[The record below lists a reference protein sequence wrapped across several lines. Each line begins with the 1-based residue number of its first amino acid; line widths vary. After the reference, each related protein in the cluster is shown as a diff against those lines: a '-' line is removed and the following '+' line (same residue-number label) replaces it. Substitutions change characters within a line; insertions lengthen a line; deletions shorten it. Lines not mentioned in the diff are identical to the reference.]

1 MRNLNFIT
9 REDLKHHIKNT
20 ISTYEKTLDGIDL
33 SKFNSNIVD
42 PIKMVF
48 DSKVY
53 RKSFEEVIKDELVRQ
68 RDKTNSNAIGYFHQ
82 NMFKYIKDCEVP
94 QEGFDV
100 IYTKKDGRKIYV
112 EMKNKHNTMNSSS
125 SQKTY
130 MRMLNKIANESNA
143 ECFLVEAIAKNSQN
157 IIWKVS
163 LDGEK
168 VENERIRR
176 VSMDKF
182 YEIVSGDKEAFY
194 KICMEL
200 PKLIDEII
208 KENKELQ
215 VGSDTVVDELRE
227 KNPDLLKALYL
238 LAFKEYEGFDKIK

>member
-1 MRNLNFIT
+1 MWSLSFIT
-9 REDLKHHIKNT
+9 RENLKEHIKNT

-53 RKSFEEVIKDELVRQ
+53 RKNFEEVIRDELVRQ

-82 NMFKYIKDCEVP
+82 NMFRYIKNCEVP
-94 QEGFDV
+94 KEGFDV
-100 IYTKKDGRKIYV
+100 IYTKVDGTKIYV

-130 MRMLNKIANESNA
+130 MRMLNKIAKDRTA
-143 ECFLVEAIAKNSQN
+143 ECFLVEAIAKTSQN

-163 LDGEK
+163 VDKEK
-168 VENERIRR
+168 MENEKIRR
-176 VSMDKF
+176 VSLDKF
-182 YEIVSGDKEAFY
+182 YEIVTGDKEAFY

-208 KENKELQ
+208 EENRELQ
-215 VGSDTVVDELRE
+215 VGTDTVIDELRE
-227 KNPDLLKALYL
+227 QNPDLLKALYL
-238 LAFKEYEGFDKIK
+238 LAFKEYEGFDKTQ

>member
-1 MRNLNFIT
+1 
-9 REDLKHHIKNT
+9 
-20 ISTYEKTLDGIDL
+20 
-33 SKFNSNIVD
+33 
-42 PIKMVF
+42 
-48 DSKVY
+48 
-53 RKSFEEVIKDELVRQ
+53 
-68 RDKTNSNAIGYFHQ
+68 
-82 NMFKYIKDCEVP
+82 
-94 QEGFDV
+94 
-100 IYTKKDGRKIYV
+100 
-112 EMKNKHNTMNSSS
+112 MKNKHNTMNSSS

>member
-1 MRNLNFIT
+1 MWNLNFIT
-9 REDLKHHIKNT
+9 REDLKQHIKNT

-53 RKSFEEVIKDELVRQ
+53 RKDFEEVIKDELVRQ
-68 RDKTNSNAIGYFHQ
+68 RDKTNSNAIGYYHQ
-82 NMFKYIKDCEVP
+82 NMFKYINNCEVP
-94 QEGFDV
+94 KEGFDV
-100 IYTKKDGRKIYV
+100 IYTKKDGTKIYV

-130 MRMLNKIANESNA
+130 MRMLNKIASDNKA
-143 ECFLVEAIAKNSQN
+143 ECYLVEVIAKNSQN
-157 IIWKVS
+157 IVWKVS
-163 LDGEK
+163 LDGERM
-168 VENERIRR
+168 ENERIRR
-176 VSMDKF
+176 VSMD
-182 YEIVSGDKEAFY
+182 EIVTGDKEAFY

-208 KENKELQ
+208 EENRELQ
-215 VGSDTVVDELRE
+215 VGSDTVVNELRE

-238 LAFKEYEGFDKIK
+238 LAFKEYEGFENLNS